1 MKHKILIWDN
11 DGTVTGSKN
20 PNDTRNS
27 ATVIFHN
34 VKETMQNSDFNFIIS
49 GYKSPESELQ
59 NFDANKII
67 TRFSKLMSQLP
78 INAAAFS
85 PAIGGIECYVLIKK
99 NNKIT
104 VKEAHKDPRYIKYI
118 GKFKKP
124 DIGMFMIIKDI
135 ALEEFGQIIT
145 QNTAI
150 MIGDTWHD
158 EAAARSFGID
168 FINASII
175 HNF

>member
-27 ATVIFHN
+27 AKVIFPN

-67 TRFSKLMSQLP
+67 TRFSKLMNQLP

-85 PAIGGIECYVLIKK
+85 PAIGGVECYVLIKK
-99 NNKIT
+99 NNKIII
-104 VKEAHKDPRYIKYI
+104 KEAHKDSRYMKYI

-124 DIGMFMIIKDI
+124 DIGMFMVIKDI
-135 ALEEFGQIIT
+135 ALEEFNEKKIPFILK
-145 QNTAI
+145 
-150 MIGDTWHD
+150 
-158 EAAARSFGID
+158 R
-168 FINASII
+168 FINGKYEYWKLKDLIY
-175 HNF
+175 